1 MKIADTNKAVNDVTI
16 MLDAMQQGDLEAA
29 GKLLALV
36 YDDLRR
42 LAEHRM
48 AKEQPGQTL
57 QSTALVHEVW
67 LRLTGGNNRK
77 FENQAHFFSVAAEAM
92 RRILIDRARRRQAQ
106 CHGGGQVRVEFEE
119 GLLANPEDDEQL
131 LALNDAIEKFTLKH
145 PLQAKV
151 VKLRYFVGM
160 SNEEISDVM
169 NISLSTVKNYWIFSR
184 AWLFNEI
191 SGQP

>member
-1 MKIADTNKAVNDVTI
+1 MSDATI
-16 MLDAMQQGDLEAA
+16 MLEAMQQGDAQAA
-29 GKLLALV
+29 GKLLTLV

-48 AKEQPGQTL
+48 AQEPPGQTL

-67 LRLTGGNNRK
+67 LRLTGGESRN
-77 FENQAHFFSVAAEAM
+77 FENRAHFFSVAAEAM

-106 CHGGGQVRVEFEE
+106 RHGGGHVRVDFEE

-131 LALNDAIEKFTLKH
+131 LAVNDAMEKLSLRH
-145 PLQAKV
+145 PSQAKV

-169 NISLSTVKNYWIFSR
+169 GISVSTVKNYWLFSR

-191 SGQP
+191 GERS